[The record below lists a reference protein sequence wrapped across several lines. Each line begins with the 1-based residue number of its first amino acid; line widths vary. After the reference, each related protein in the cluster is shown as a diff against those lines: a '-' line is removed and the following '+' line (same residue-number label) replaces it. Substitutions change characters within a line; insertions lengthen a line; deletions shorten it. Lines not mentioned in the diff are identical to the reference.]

1 MKVAFPT
8 NNEETIAKHIGLCK
22 KIVIY
27 QNGEK
32 IEVVENPILKIAKEE
47 NLLIAKAGER
57 HLGTGR
63 ILSQSLSK
71 KEIDLFVAAQ
81 FYSQGLKQ
89 NLEYLGI
96 MPYEI
101 QEKEIEKVLQ
111 MLGEKNILVSSKKN
125 DERGKEMNARR
136 GLGVMQG
143 RGAQRGRGMGLGRN
157 ERRGQRLNVD
167 LQREETADQRRGLG
181 AKQGRGMQRGRGM
194 GCCRGFGSL

>member
-32 IEVVENPILKIAKEE
+32 VEVVENPILKMAKEE
-47 NLLIAKAGER
+47 NLLSAKAGER

-63 ILSQSLSK
+63 IVSQFLSQK
-71 KEIDLFVAAQ
+71 DIDIFVGVQ

-96 MPYEI
+96 MPYET
-101 QEKEIEKVLQ
+101 QEKEIQKALHI
-111 MLGEKNILVSSKKN
+111 LSEKNIFENSKKN
-125 DERGKEMNARR
+125 DEKGEEMNARR
-136 GLGVMQG
+136 GLGAMQG
-143 RGAQRGRGMGLGRN
+143 RGAQRGRGMGR
-157 ERRGQRLNVD
+157 
-167 LQREETADQRRGLG
+167 
-181 AKQGRGMQRGRGM
+181 
-194 GCCRGFGSL
+194 CRGFGSL